1 MTVTQEG
8 SIKQDTDEATTLDR
22 EPVVIERV
30 QDNCKCS
37 IACDL
42 MLSWRVIDEG
52 VTAQT
57 DRTRENY

>member
-1 MTVTQEG
+1 MQEG
-8 SIKQDTDEATTLDR
+8 SIKQDTDKATTLDR

-42 MLSWRVIDEG
+42 MLLWRVIDEG
-52 VTAQT
+52 VTAQN